1 MDFAVITNGTAQVQV
16 SALDL
21 FWGKR
26 EASPLAVGNCSG
38 NRNSSLYLSKS
49 WPESP
54 CVSSLGPVPFRS
66 VLSYLSFFLPPSF
79 SPKWMKNKLYN
90 KGINRTEFV
99 TEIPQRRT
107 MVTFSSFHT
116 CKSSLSL
123 VVLRKD
129 WIWPCLLI
137 LTFFSIS
144 FLFGYVENSV
154 GNLCTA

>member
-1 MDFAVITNGTAQVQV
+1 MDFAAITNGTAQIQV

-21 FWGKR
+21 SWGKR

-38 NRNSSLYLSKS
+38 NRNFSLYLSKN
-49 WPESP
+49 WPGSP
-54 CVSSLGPVPFRS
+54 CVSSLPFRS
-66 VLSYLSFFLPPSF
+66 VLSYLSFFFLPSF
-79 SPKWMKNKLYN
+79 SPKWMKNKLSN

-99 TEIPQRRT
+99 AETPQRHT
-107 MVTFSSFHT
+107 MVTFSPFHA

-137 LTFFSIS
+137 LTLFSIS